1 MRLATKGQI
10 KNGSMFMNLL
20 SNGLRTIYE
29 LWVPLERL
37 RQQSDIVIEQLK
49 VGCNLLRTSHRRQ
62 VFHHDSAGFPGNRIR
77 RLAIEI
83 GLDHDDLHMVALHHV
98 GQLKGMA
105 RGWWNARP
113 RLHEAD
119 YVQPEMFRKVR
130 Q

>member
-10 KNGSMFMNLL
+10 KNGSMSMNLL

-37 RQQSDIVIEQLK
+37 RQQSEIVIEQLK
-49 VGCNLLRTSHRRQ
+49 VGRNLLRASHRRQ
-62 VFHHDSAGFPGNRIR
+62 VLHHDSAGFPGNRIL

-83 GLDHDDLHMVALHHV
+83 GLDHDHLHMVPLHHV
-98 GQLKGMA
+98 VLLKGMD
-105 RGWWNARP
+105 RGRKNARP

-119 YVQPEMFRKVR
+119 HVKTEMFSKVR

>member
-10 KNGSMFMNLL
+10 KNGSMSMNLL

-49 VGCNLLRTSHRRQ
+49 VGRNPLRASHRRQ
-62 VFHHDSAGFPGNRIR
+62 VLHHDSAGFPGNRIR

-83 GLDHDDLHMVALHHV
+83 RLDHDDLHMVALHHV

-105 RGWWNARP
+105 RGRRNAWP

-119 YVQPEMFRKVR
+119 DIQPEVLGK
-130 Q
+130 